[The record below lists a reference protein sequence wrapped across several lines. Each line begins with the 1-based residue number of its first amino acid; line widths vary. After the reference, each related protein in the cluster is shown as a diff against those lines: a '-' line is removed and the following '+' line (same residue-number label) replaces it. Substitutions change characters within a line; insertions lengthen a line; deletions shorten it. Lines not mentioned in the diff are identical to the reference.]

1 MASLF
6 RVENALASSPM
17 KRRPRSLRAVALAL
31 VIFGFLMLIS
41 PSGGILGM
49 GAIGIGLSLYLMGY
63 IGAKREWGFYPRAL
77 GIVFSVAVLIAV
89 GALTN
94 RALRHTN
101 LPARARIAK
110 AQADTRALASAV
122 RDFSAHCGG
131 LPVGGPNPT
140 SGCTA
145 TTTAASGPAALPS
158 VLLTRQTNAK
168 KEVGGPFINS
178 MPTLPAGW
186 KGSGNSYSYFTFAT
200 GGFTVCATGDGTGAN
215 SDGGTTC
222 P

>member
-1 MASLF
+1 MVRGLTAASG
-6 RVENALASSPM
+6 
-17 KRRPRSLRAVALAL
+17 LRAVAIAL

-41 PSGGILGM
+41 PAGGIFGM

-77 GIVFSVAVLIAV
+77 GIVFSVAVLIVV
-89 GALTN
+89 GALTI
-94 RALRHTN
+94 RALRDLDTN
-101 LPARARIAK
+101 LRARARIAK
-110 AQADTRALASAV
+110 AQADTRTLSSAI

-140 SGCTA
+140 TSCTA
-145 TTTAASGPAALPS
+145 TTAAASGPVALPS

-168 KEVGGPFINS
+168 NEVGGPFLNS

-200 GGFTVCATGDGTGAN
+200 GGLTVCATGDGTGAN